1 MNNKTYKLHRI
12 NAPET
17 SVKAAYSVD
26 VTAREKLVFD
36 AIKESGVRGA
46 TIKELARAY
55 PDVPYTT
62 LSARPKALQEKG
74 LIYYAGD
81 VRENS
86 RVMRSCEVGQ

>member
-1 MNNKTYKLHRI
+1 MNDTYKLYRTD
-12 NAPET
+12 APQT
-17 SVKAAYSVD
+17 SIDAAYSVD
-26 VTAREKLVFD
+26 VTAREKLVLD
-36 AIKESGVRGA
+36 AIKDSGDHGA

-81 VRENS
+81 VREKS
-86 RVMRSCEVGQ
+86 RVMRHSDFSRQ